1 MKNPL
6 RKRLLRELK
15 NDIGK
20 YLVIFLFMT
29 ATIGFVSGFLVADES
44 MLYAYDESFEKYNVE
59 NGNFTTEQ
67 KLTDNQRTR
76 LEKEKVTIY
85 ENFYK
90 DEDADTDLDSEP
102 ESTIRLFK
110 NRTEVNLVCLMKGE
124 MPQQKDEIAID
135 RMYADNNDLQVG
147 DVISVDKKELTVT
160 GLVALSDYSALFSNS
175 SDMMFDAV
183 KFGVGIM
190 TEEGYDAITDDHIK
204 YCYSWKYDTEPKD
217 ENEEKE
223 WSDDFVEVL
232 AAHSSLTGYL
242 PRYGNQ
248 AIKFTGDDM
257 GGDKAMV
264 EILLYILIAIMAFIF
279 AVTTNNTIVKEASV
293 IGTLRASGYTRR
305 ELLLHYLSLPVLI
318 TILSAVIGNIL
329 GYTVFKDICAGM
341 YYGSYS
347 LPTYVTIW
355 NAEAFWMTTVV
366 PVIIMLTINYDILYY
381 KLRLSPLKFIR
392 RDLSSRKQKRAV
404 YLSTKLG
411 IFRRFRLRVIFQNIS
426 NYIVLFVGI
435 LFANLLLFF
444 GLLLPSV
451 LDHYQEEI
459 QGNMLAKYQYILEVP
474 TEAMSGSKLES
485 LLALMQ
491 YSNGTETENKT
502 AEKFSAY
509 TLNTIPGQAKS
520 EEVMLYGVEPDSRYI
535 KADLGKGVYVS
546 AAYADKYQVEP
557 GDKITLKEKYERKRY
572 TFKVDGIYNYS
583 GAVSVFMSRD
593 KLNRTFDLGNDYYA
607 GYFSNTKIRDIDEKY
622 IGTVIDLE
630 ALTKV
635 SRQLDVSMGNMMG
648 LVNGF
653 AVMIYMIVIYLLS
666 KIIIEKNA
674 QSISMTKI
682 LGYTNGEISRLYIM
696 STMLVVIIELLISL
710 PIEKAVMNVIFRAMM
725 MSSMTGWITL
735 WIDPKIYVEMF
746 LVGFI
751 TYVAVAFLEYR
762 KIRKVPMDEA
772 LKNVE

>member
-1 MKNPL
+1 MKSPL

-15 NDIGK
+15 SEFGK
-20 YLVIFLFMT
+20 YLVVFVMMAI
-29 ATIGFVSGFLVADES
+29 TIAFVSGFLVADGS
-44 MLYAYDESFEKYNVE
+44 MIRAYDDSFQKYNIE
-59 NGNFTTEQ
+59 DGYFRTKK
-67 KLTDNQRTR
+67 KLTTTQKEDI
-76 LEKEKVTIY
+76 EKSDVKIY
-85 ENFYK
+85 ENFYIEQK
-90 DEDADTDLDSEP
+90 LTNG
-102 ESTIRLFK
+102 STVRFFK
-110 NRTEVNLVCLMKGE
+110 NRKDVDKVCLMKGR
-124 MPQQKDEIAID
+124 MPEKSGEIAVD
-135 RMYADNNDLQVG
+135 RMYAENNSLEIG
-147 DVISVDKKELTVT
+147 DWVKSGKKAFRIT
-160 GLVALSDYSALFSNS
+160 GLVALSDYSALFQNNN
-175 SDMMFDAV
+175 DTMFDSV
-183 KFGVGIM
+183 KFGV
-190 TEEGYDAITDDHIK
+190 AIVTD
-204 YCYSWKYDTEPKD
+204 KD
-217 ENEEKE
+217 
-223 WSDDFVEVL
+223 FEVL
-232 AAHSSLTGYL
+232 NQVKLQYNYAWVYDKKPETEKKEKKIAEDLMEDMTGIVTL
-242 PRYGNQ
+242 ESFVPQFQNQ
-248 AIKFTGDDM
+248 SICFTGDDM
-257 GGDKAMV
+257 GSDRAMMV
-264 EILLYILIAIMAFIF
+264 MLLYIVMAILAFVFGI
-279 AVTTNNTIVKEASV
+279 TISNTIRKEAGV
-293 IGTLRASGYTRR
+293 IGTLRASGYTRH
-305 ELLLHYLSLPVLI
+305 ELIIHYMSLPVVITLI
-318 TILSAVIGNIL
+318 GALVGNIL
-329 GYTVFKDICAGM
+329 GYTLLKQVCAGM

-355 NAEAFWMTTVV
+355 NVEAFWMTTVA
-366 PVIIMLTINYDILYY
+366 PVVIMLIINYGILYY

-426 NYIVLFVGI
+426 NYMVLFVGI

-451 LDHYQEEI
+451 LEHYQEEI
-459 QGNMLAKYQYILEVP
+459 QENMLAKYQYILEVP
-474 TEAMSGSKLES
+474 TEAMSGSKLEN

-491 YSNGTETENKT
+491 YSNGTKTENKT

-520 EEVMLYGVEPDSRYI
+520 EEVMLYGVESDSRYI

-572 TFKVDGIYNYS
+572 TFKVAGIYDYS

-593 KLNRTFDLGNDYYA
+593 KLNKTFDLGNDYYA
-607 GYFSNTKIRDIDEKY
+607 GYFANTKIRDIEEKY

-653 AVMIYMIVIYLLS
+653 AIMIYMIVIYLLS

-696 STMLVVIIELLISL
+696 STMVVVIIELLISL
-710 PIEKAVMNVIFRAMM
+710 PIEKAVMNVIFRTMM

-746 LVGFI
+746 LIGFV
-751 TYVAVAFLEYR
+751 TYGVVAFLEYR

>member
-1 MKNPL
+1 MKSPL

-15 NDIGK
+15 SEFGK
-20 YLVIFLFMT
+20 YLVVFIMM
-29 ATIGFVSGFLVADES
+29 AITIAFVSGFLVADGS
-44 MLYAYDESFEKYNVE
+44 MIRAYDDSFQKYNIE
-59 NGNFTTEQ
+59 DGYFRTKK
-67 KLTDNQRTR
+67 KLTTTQKEDI
-76 LEKEKVTIY
+76 EKSDVKIY
-85 ENFYK
+85 ENFYIEQK
-90 DEDADTDLDSEP
+90 LTNG
-102 ESTIRLFK
+102 STVRFFK
-110 NRTEVNLVCLMKGE
+110 NRKDVDKVCLMKGR
-124 MPQQKDEIAID
+124 MPEKSGEIVVD
-135 RMYADNNDLQVG
+135 RMYAENNSLEIG
-147 DVISVDKKELTVT
+147 DWVKSGKKAFQIT
-160 GLVALSDYSALFSNS
+160 GLVALSDYSALFQNNN
-175 SDMMFDAV
+175 DTMFDSV
-183 KFGVGIM
+183 KFGVAIVTDKDFEALNQVKLQYNYAWVYDKKPETEKKEKKMAEDLMEDMTGIV
-190 TEEGYDAITDDHIK
+190 TLE
-204 YCYSWKYDTEPKD
+204 S
-217 ENEEKE
+217 
-223 WSDDFVEVL
+223 FV
-232 AAHSSLTGYL
+232 
-242 PRYGNQ
+242 PQFQNQ
-248 AIKFTGDDM
+248 SICFTGDDM
-257 GGDKAMV
+257 GSDRAMMV
-264 EILLYILIAIMAFIF
+264 MLLYIVMAILAFVFGIMIS
-279 AVTTNNTIVKEASV
+279 NTIRKEAGV
-293 IGTLRASGYTRR
+293 IGTLRASGYTRH
-305 ELLLHYLSLPVLI
+305 ELIIHYMSLPVVITLI
-318 TILSAVIGNIL
+318 GALVGNIL
-329 GYTVFKDICAGM
+329 GYTLLKQVCAGM

-366 PVIIMLTINYDILYY
+366 PVIIMLTINYGILYY

-426 NYIVLFVGI
+426 NYMVLFVGI

-459 QGNMLAKYQYILEVP
+459 QENMLAKYQYILEVP

-491 YSNGTETENKT
+491 YSNGTKTENKT

-520 EEVMLYGVEPDSRYI
+520 EELMLYGVESDSRYI

-572 TFKVDGIYNYS
+572 TFKVAGIYDYS

-593 KLNRTFDLGNDYYA
+593 KLNKTFDLGNDYYA
-607 GYFSNTKIRDIDEKY
+607 GYFANTKIRDIEEKY

-653 AVMIYMIVIYLLS
+653 AIMIYMIVIYLLS

-696 STMLVVIIELLISL
+696 STMVVVIIELLISL
-710 PIEKAVMNVIFRAMM
+710 PIEKAVMNVIFRTMM

-746 LVGFI
+746 LIGFV
-751 TYVAVAFLEYR
+751 TYGVVAFLEYR

>member
-1 MKNPL
+1 MKSPL

-15 NDIGK
+15 SEFGK
-20 YLVIFLFMT
+20 YLVVFVMMAI
-29 ATIGFVSGFLVADES
+29 TIAFVSGFLVADGS
-44 MLYAYDESFEKYNVE
+44 MIRAYNDSFQKYNIE
-59 NGNFTTEQ
+59 DGYFRTKK
-67 KLTDNQRTR
+67 KLTTTQKEDI
-76 LEKEKVTIY
+76 EKSDVKIY
-85 ENFYK
+85 ENFYIEQK
-90 DEDADTDLDSEP
+90 LTNG
-102 ESTIRLFK
+102 STVRFFK
-110 NRTEVNLVCLMKGE
+110 NRKDVDKVCLMKGR
-124 MPQQKDEIAID
+124 MPEKSGEIVVD
-135 RMYADNNDLQVG
+135 RMYAENNSLEIG
-147 DVISVDKKELTVT
+147 DWVKSGKKAFQIT
-160 GLVALSDYSALFSNS
+160 GLVALSDYSALFQNNN
-175 SDMMFDAV
+175 DTMFDSV
-183 KFGVGIM
+183 KFGVAIVTDKDFEALNQVKLQYNYAWVYDKKPETEKKEKKMAEDLMEDM
-190 TEEGYDAITDDHIK
+190 TGVVTLE
-204 YCYSWKYDTEPKD
+204 S
-217 ENEEKE
+217 
-223 WSDDFVEVL
+223 FV
-232 AAHSSLTGYL
+232 
-242 PRYGNQ
+242 PQFQNQ
-248 AIKFTGDDM
+248 SICFTGDDM
-257 GGDKAMV
+257 GSDRAMMV
-264 EILLYILIAIMAFIF
+264 MLLYIVMAIIAFVFGITIS
-279 AVTTNNTIVKEASV
+279 NTIRKEAGV

-305 ELLLHYLSLPVLI
+305 ELIIHYMSLPVVITLI
-318 TILSAVIGNIL
+318 GALVGNIL
-329 GYTVFKDICAGM
+329 GYTLLKQVCAGM

-366 PVIIMLTINYDILYY
+366 PVIIMLTINYGILYY

-404 YLSTKLG
+404 HLSTKLG

-426 NYIVLFVGI
+426 NYMVLFVGI

-520 EEVMLYGVEPDSRYI
+520 EEVMLYGVESDSRYI

-572 TFKVDGIYNYS
+572 TFKVAGIYDYS

-593 KLNRTFDLGNDYYA
+593 KLNKTFDLGNDYYA
-607 GYFSNTKIRDIDEKY
+607 GYFANTKIRDIEEKY

-653 AVMIYMIVIYLLS
+653 AIMIYMIVIYLLS

-696 STMLVVIIELLISL
+696 STMVVVIIELLISL
-710 PIEKAVMNVIFRAMM
+710 PIEKAVMNVIFRTMM

>member
-1 MKNPL
+1 MMA
-6 RKRLLRELK
+6 
-15 NDIGK
+15 I
-20 YLVIFLFMT
+20 
-29 ATIGFVSGFLVADES
+29 TIAFVSGFLVADGS
-44 MLYAYDESFEKYNVE
+44 MIRAYDDSFQKYNIE
-59 NGNFTTEQ
+59 DGYFRTKK
-67 KLTDNQRTR
+67 KLTTTQKEDI
-76 LEKEKVTIY
+76 EKSDVKIY
-85 ENFYK
+85 ENFYIEQK
-90 DEDADTDLDSEP
+90 LTNG
-102 ESTIRLFK
+102 STVRFFK
-110 NRTEVNLVCLMKGE
+110 NRKDVDKVCLMKGR
-124 MPQQKDEIAID
+124 MPERSGEIAVD
-135 RMYADNNDLQVG
+135 RMYAENNSLEIG
-147 DVISVDKKELTVT
+147 DWVKSGKKAFRIT
-160 GLVALSDYSALFSNS
+160 GFVALSDYSALFQNNN
-175 SDMMFDAV
+175 DTMFDSV
-183 KFGVGIM
+183 KFGVAIVTDKDFEALNQVKLQYNYAWVYNKKPETEKKEKKMAEDLMEDM
-190 TEEGYDAITDDHIK
+190 TGVVMLESYV
-204 YCYSWKYDTEPKD
+204 PQ
-217 ENEEKE
+217 
-223 WSDDFVEVL
+223 FQ
-232 AAHSSLTGYL
+232 
-242 PRYGNQ
+242 NQ
-248 AIKFTGDDM
+248 SICFTGDDM
-257 GGDKAMV
+257 GSDRAMMV
-264 EILLYILIAIMAFIF
+264 MLLYIVMAILAFVFGI
-279 AVTTNNTIVKEASV
+279 TISNTIRKEAGV

-305 ELLLHYLSLPVLI
+305 ELIIHYMSLPVVITLI
-318 TILSAVIGNIL
+318 GALVGNIL
-329 GYTVFKDICAGM
+329 GYTLLKQVCAGM

-355 NAEAFWMTTVV
+355 NAEAFWMTTIV
-366 PVIIMLTINYDILYY
+366 PVIIMLTINYGILYY

-426 NYIVLFVGI
+426 NYMVLFVGI

-474 TEAMSGSKLES
+474 TEAMSESKLES

-746 LVGFI
+746 LIGFV
-751 TYVAVAFLEYR
+751 TYGGVALLEYR

>member
-1 MKNPL
+1 MKSPL
-6 RKRLLRELK
+6 RKRLPRELK
-15 NDIGK
+15 SEFGK
-20 YLVIFLFMT
+20 YLVILIMM
-29 ATIGFVSGFLVADES
+29 AITIAFVSGFLVADGS
-44 MLYAYDESFEKYNVE
+44 MIRAYDDSFQKYNIE
-59 NGNFTTEQ
+59 DGYFRTKK
-67 KLTDNQRTR
+67 KLTTTQKEDI
-76 LEKEKVTIY
+76 EKSDVKIY
-85 ENFYK
+85 ENFYIEQK
-90 DEDADTDLDSEP
+90 LTNG
-102 ESTIRLFK
+102 STVRFFK
-110 NRTEVNLVCLMKGE
+110 NRKDVDKVCLMKGR
-124 MPQQKDEIAID
+124 MPEKSGEIAVD
-135 RMYADNNDLQVG
+135 RMYAENNSLEIG
-147 DVISVDKKELTVT
+147 DKIKSGKKTFQIM
-160 GLVALSDYSALFSNS
+160 GLVALSDYSALFQNNN
-175 SDMMFDAV
+175 DTMFDSV
-183 KFGVGIM
+183 RFGVAIVTDKDFEALNQVKLQYNYAWIYDKKPATEKKEKKIAEDLMEDMTGIV
-190 TEEGYDAITDDHIK
+190 TLE
-204 YCYSWKYDTEPKD
+204 S
-217 ENEEKE
+217 
-223 WSDDFVEVL
+223 FV
-232 AAHSSLTGYL
+232 
-242 PRYGNQ
+242 PQFQNQ
-248 AIKFTGDDM
+248 SICFTGDDM
-257 GGDKAMV
+257 GSDRAMMV
-264 EILLYILIAIMAFIF
+264 MLLYIVMAILAFVFGIMIS
-279 AVTTNNTIVKEASV
+279 NTIRKEAGV
-293 IGTLRASGYTRR
+293 IGTLRASGYTRH
-305 ELLLHYLSLPVLI
+305 ELIIHYMSLPVVITLI
-318 TILSAVIGNIL
+318 GALVGNIL
-329 GYTVFKDICAGM
+329 GYTLLKQVCAGM

-355 NAEAFWMTTVV
+355 NAEAFWMTTVA
-366 PVIIMLTINYDILYY
+366 PVVIMLIINYGILYY

-392 RDLSSRKQKRAV
+392 RDLSSRKQKRAI

-426 NYIVLFVGI
+426 NYMVLFVGI

-451 LDHYQEEI
+451 LEHYQEEI
-459 QGNMLAKYQYILEVP
+459 QENMLAKYQYILEVP

-491 YSNGTETENKT
+491 YSNGTKTENKT

-520 EEVMLYGVEPDSRYI
+520 EEVMLYGVESDSRYI

-572 TFKVDGIYNYS
+572 TFKVAGIYDYS

-593 KLNRTFDLGNDYYA
+593 KLNKTFDLGNDYYA
-607 GYFSNTKIRDIDEKY
+607 GYFANTKIRDIEEKY

-653 AVMIYMIVIYLLS
+653 AIMIYMIVIYLLS

-696 STMLVVIIELLISL
+696 STMVVVIIELLISL
-710 PIEKAVMNVIFRAMM
+710 PIEKAVMNVIFRTMM

-746 LVGFI
+746 LIGFV
-751 TYVAVAFLEYR
+751 TYGVVAFLEYR

>member
-135 RMYADNNDLQVG
+135 RMYANNNDLQVV

-257 GGDKAMV
+257 GGDGGGTAVHPDCHHGVYFCSYDKQYDCKRSVGDRNAAR
-264 EILLYILIAIMAFIF
+264 IRLYETGTSAAL
-279 AVTTNNTIVKEASV
+279 SV
-293 IGTLRASGYTRR
+293 PAGT
-305 ELLLHYLSLPVLI
+305 
-318 TILSAVIGNIL
+318 
-329 GYTVFKDICAGM
+329 D
-341 YYGSYS
+341 
-347 LPTYVTIW
+347 
-355 NAEAFWMTTVV
+355 
-366 PVIIMLTINYDILYY
+366 YD
-381 KLRLSPLKFIR
+381 
-392 RDLSSRKQKRAV
+392 
-404 YLSTKLG
+404 
-411 IFRRFRLRVIFQNIS
+411 
-426 NYIVLFVGI
+426 FVG
-435 LFANLLLFF
+435 
-444 GLLLPSV
+444 
-451 LDHYQEEI
+451 
-459 QGNMLAKYQYILEVP
+459 
-474 TEAMSGSKLES
+474 
-485 LLALMQ
+485 
-491 YSNGTETENKT
+491 
-502 AEKFSAY
+502 
-509 TLNTIPGQAKS
+509 
-520 EEVMLYGVEPDSRYI
+520 
-535 KADLGKGVYVS
+535 
-546 AAYADKYQVEP
+546 
-557 GDKITLKEKYERKRY
+557 GDWK
-572 TFKVDGIYNYS
+572 YS
-583 GAVSVFMSRD
+583 GIHRV
-593 KLNRTFDLGNDYYA
+593 
-607 GYFSNTKIRDIDEKY
+607 
-622 IGTVIDLE
+622 
-630 ALTKV
+630 
-635 SRQLDVSMGNMMG
+635 
-648 LVNGF
+648 
-653 AVMIYMIVIYLLS
+653 
-666 KIIIEKNA
+666 
-674 QSISMTKI
+674 
-682 LGYTNGEISRLYIM
+682 
-696 STMLVVIIELLISL
+696 
-710 PIEKAVMNVIFRAMM
+710 
-725 MSSMTGWITL
+725 
-735 WIDPKIYVEMF
+735 
-746 LVGFI
+746 
-751 TYVAVAFLEYR
+751 
-762 KIRKVPMDEA
+762 
-772 LKNVE
+772 

>member
-1 MKNPL
+1 MKSPL

-15 NDIGK
+15 SEFGK
-20 YLVIFLFMT
+20 YLVVFIVMT
-29 ATIGFVSGFLVADES
+29 ITIAFISGFLVADGS
-44 MLYAYDESFEKYNVE
+44 MIRAYDDSFQKYNIE
-59 NGNFTTEQ
+59 DGYFRTKK
-67 KLTDNQRTR
+67 KLTTTQKEDI
-76 LEKEKVTIY
+76 EKSDVKIY
-85 ENFYK
+85 ENFYIEQK
-90 DEDADTDLDSEP
+90 LTNK
-102 ESTIRLFK
+102 STVRFFK
-110 NRTEVNLVCLMKGE
+110 NRKDVDKVCLMKGR
-124 MPQQKDEIAID
+124 MPEKSGEIAVD
-135 RMYADNNDLQVG
+135 RMYAENNSLEIG
-147 DVISVDKKELTVT
+147 DRVKSGKKAFRIT
-160 GLVALSDYSALFSNS
+160 GLVALSDYSALFQNNN
-175 SDMMFDAV
+175 DTMFDSV
-183 KFGVGIM
+183 KFGVAIVTDKEFEALNQVKLQYNYAWVYDKKPETKKKEKKMAEDLMEDM
-190 TEEGYDAITDDHIK
+190 TGVVTLE
-204 YCYSWKYDTEPKD
+204 S
-217 ENEEKE
+217 
-223 WSDDFVEVL
+223 FV
-232 AAHSSLTGYL
+232 
-242 PRYGNQ
+242 PQFQNQ
-248 AIKFTGDDM
+248 SICFTGDDM
-257 GGDKAMV
+257 GSDRAMMV
-264 EILLYILIAIMAFIF
+264 MLLYIVMAILAFVFGI
-279 AVTTNNTIVKEASV
+279 TISNTIRKEAGV

-305 ELLLHYLSLPVLI
+305 ELIIHYMSLPVVITLI
-318 TILSAVIGNIL
+318 GALVGNIF
-329 GYTVFKDICAGM
+329 GYTLLKQVCAGM
-341 YYGSYS
+341 YYGIYS

-366 PVIIMLTINYDILYY
+366 PVIIMLTINYGILYY

-411 IFRRFRLRVIFQNIS
+411 IFLRFRLRVIFQNIS
-426 NYIVLFVGI
+426 NYMVLFVGI

-485 LLALMQ
+485 LLTLMQ

-696 STMLVVIIELLISL
+696 STMLVVIIELFISL

-746 LVGFI
+746 LIGFV
-751 TYVAVAFLEYR
+751 TYGGVALLEYR

>member
-257 GGDKAMV
+257 GGDKVMV
-264 EILLYILIAIMAFIF
+264 EVLLYILIAIMAFIF

-347 LPTYVTIW
+347 LPTYQTRW
-355 NAEAFWMTTVV
+355 NANAFLLNSDVCDQRGADFRPSASVTAAFSAPRFCKERKKPCGASSEL
-366 PVIIMLTINYDILYY
+366 PV
-381 KLRLSPLKFIR
+381 
-392 RDLSSRKQKRAV
+392 
-404 YLSTKLG
+404 
-411 IFRRFRLRVIFQNIS
+411 
-426 NYIVLFVGI
+426 
-435 LFANLLLFF
+435 
-444 GLLLPSV
+444 
-451 LDHYQEEI
+451 
-459 QGNMLAKYQYILEVP
+459 
-474 TEAMSGSKLES
+474 
-485 LLALMQ
+485 LLAV
-491 YSNGTETENKT
+491 SSADPA
-502 AEKFSAY
+502 AE
-509 TLNTIPGQAKS
+509 Q
-520 EEVMLYGVEPDSRYI
+520 
-535 KADLGKGVYVS
+535 
-546 AAYADKYQVEP
+546 
-557 GDKITLKEKYERKRY
+557 
-572 TFKVDGIYNYS
+572 
-583 GAVSVFMSRD
+583 
-593 KLNRTFDLGNDYYA
+593 
-607 GYFSNTKIRDIDEKY
+607 
-622 IGTVIDLE
+622 
-630 ALTKV
+630 
-635 SRQLDVSMGNMMG
+635 
-648 LVNGF
+648 
-653 AVMIYMIVIYLLS
+653 
-666 KIIIEKNA
+666 
-674 QSISMTKI
+674 
-682 LGYTNGEISRLYIM
+682 
-696 STMLVVIIELLISL
+696 IELLYPVSRYRICQYS
-710 PIEKAVMNVIFRAMM
+710 
-725 MSSMTGWITL
+725 
-735 WIDPKIYVEMF
+735 
-746 LVGFI
+746 
-751 TYVAVAFLEYR
+751 VAVRYD
-762 KIRKVPMDEA
+762 DETA
-772 LKNVE
+772 AVTLPDGGGGKYAGRLPVYFKCPGSDR

>member
-15 NDIGK
+15 NDTGK

-110 NRTEVNLVCLMKGE
+110 TRTEVNLVCLMKGE

-264 EILLYILIAIMAFIF
+264 EVLLYILIAIMAFIF

-347 LPTYVTIW
+347 LPTYQTRW
-355 NAEAFWMTTVV
+355 NANAFLLTTVI
-366 PVIIMLTINYDILYY
+366 PAILMFVINAVLISGR
-381 KLRLSPLKFIR
+381 LRLSPLRFLRHDFAKKGKSHAVRLPNFRLMGIVQK
-392 RDLSSRKQKRAV
+392 LLTPSRK
-404 YLSTKLG
+404 T
-411 IFRRFRLRVIFQNIS
+411 N
-426 NYIVLFVGI
+426 
-435 LFANLLLFF
+435 
-444 GLLLPSV
+444 
-451 LDHYQEEI
+451 
-459 QGNMLAKYQYILEVP
+459 
-474 TEAMSGSKLES
+474 TE
-485 LLALMQ
+485 
-491 YSNGTETENKT
+491 
-502 AEKFSAY
+502 
-509 TLNTIPGQAKS
+509 
-520 EEVMLYGVEPDSRYI
+520 GVETFALTSLKNIPKNREGESISVYGIQKDS
-535 KADLGKGVYVS
+535 KYVS
-546 AAYADKYQVEP
+546 AELFEDGVTISDGYAEKYGMKV
-557 GDKITLKEKYERKRY
+557 GDTLELKEPYEDKTY
-572 TFKVDGIYNYS
+572 SFEVKSIYAYP
-583 GAVSVFMSRD
+583 GALAVFLPMD
-593 KLNRTFDLGNDYYA
+593 VFCEEFDHPEDYFN
-607 GYFSNTKIRDIDEKY
+607 GYFSNEPITDLEESYIATKITEDDM
-622 IGTVIDLE
+622 
-630 ALTKV
+630 TKI
-635 SRQLDVSMGNMMG
+635 SRQLNVSMGEMFQLIN
-648 LVNGF
+648 VF
-653 AVMIYMIVIYLLS
+653 SIVLFMLLIYLLT
-666 KIIIEKNA
+666 KLIIEKNTT
-674 QSISMTKI
+674 SISMVKI
-682 LGYTNGEISRLYIM
+682 LGYENREIWSLYL
-696 STMLVVIIELLISL
+696 TATTWVVIVSIGVSLIIASAL
-710 PIEKAVMNVIFRAMM
+710 IRLIYVIML
-725 MSSMTGWITL
+725 SEYSGWLTYY
-735 WIDPKIYVEMF
+735 IDPAIYGKMYLMGLAAYAVIAVLQFRHIQKI
-746 LVGFI
+746 
-751 TYVAVAFLEYR
+751 
-762 KIRKVPMDEA
+762 PMDEA
-772 LKNVE
+772 LKNAE

>member
-1 MKNPL
+1 MMA
-6 RKRLLRELK
+6 
-15 NDIGK
+15 I
-20 YLVIFLFMT
+20 
-29 ATIGFVSGFLVADES
+29 TIAFVSGFLVADGS
-44 MLYAYDESFEKYNVE
+44 MIRAYDDSFQKYNIE
-59 NGNFTTEQ
+59 DGYFRTKK
-67 KLTDNQRTR
+67 KLTTTQKEDI
-76 LEKEKVTIY
+76 EKSDVKIY
-85 ENFYK
+85 ENFYIEQK
-90 DEDADTDLDSEP
+90 LTNG
-102 ESTIRLFK
+102 STVRFFK
-110 NRTEVNLVCLMKGE
+110 NRKDVDKVCLMKGR
-124 MPQQKDEIAID
+124 MPEKSGEIAVD
-135 RMYADNNDLQVG
+135 RMYAENNSLKIG
-147 DVISVDKKELTVT
+147 ARIKSGKKTFQIT
-160 GLVALSDYSALFSNS
+160 GFVALSDYSALFQNNN
-175 SDMMFDAV
+175 DTMFDSV
-183 KFGVGIM
+183 KFGVAIVTDKDFEALNQVKLQYNYAWIYDKKPATEKKEKKMAEDLMEDM
-190 TEEGYDAITDDHIK
+190 TGVVTLESYV
-204 YCYSWKYDTEPKD
+204 PQ
-217 ENEEKE
+217 
-223 WSDDFVEVL
+223 FQ
-232 AAHSSLTGYL
+232 
-242 PRYGNQ
+242 NQ
-248 AIKFTGDDM
+248 SICFTGDDM
-257 GGDKAMV
+257 GSDRAMMV
-264 EILLYILIAIMAFIF
+264 MLLYIVMAILAFVFGI
-279 AVTTNNTIVKEASV
+279 TISNTIRKEAGV

-305 ELLLHYLSLPVLI
+305 ELIIHYMSLPVVITLI
-318 TILSAVIGNIL
+318 GALVGNIL
-329 GYTVFKDICAGM
+329 GYTLLKQVCAGM

-366 PVIIMLTINYDILYY
+366 PVIIMLTINYGILYY

-411 IFRRFRLRVIFQNIS
+411 IFRRFRLRVIFQNVS
-426 NYIVLFVGI
+426 NYMVLFVGI

-593 KLNRTFDLGNDYYA
+593 KLNRTFDLENDYYA

-746 LVGFI
+746 LIGFV
-751 TYVAVAFLEYR
+751 TYGGVALLEYR
-762 KIRKVPMDEA
+762 KIRKVSMDEA

>member
-1 MKNPL
+1 MMA
-6 RKRLLRELK
+6 
-15 NDIGK
+15 I
-20 YLVIFLFMT
+20 
-29 ATIGFVSGFLVADES
+29 TIAFVSGFLVADGS
-44 MLYAYDESFEKYNVE
+44 MIRAYDDSFQKYNIE
-59 NGNFTTEQ
+59 NGYFRTKK
-67 KLTDNQRTR
+67 KLTTTQKEDI
-76 LEKEKVTIY
+76 EKSDVKIY
-85 ENFYK
+85 ENFYIEQK
-90 DEDADTDLDSEP
+90 LTNG
-102 ESTIRLFK
+102 STVRFFK
-110 NRTEVNLVCLMKGE
+110 NRKDVDKVCLMKGR
-124 MPQQKDEIAID
+124 MPEKSGEIAVD
-135 RMYADNNDLQVG
+135 RMYAENNSLEIG
-147 DVISVDKKELTVT
+147 DRVKSGKKAFRIT
-160 GLVALSDYSALFSNS
+160 GLVAFSDYSALFQNNN
-175 SDMMFDAV
+175 DTMFDSV
-183 KFGVGIM
+183 KFGVAI
-190 TEEGYDAITDDHIK
+190 ITDK
-204 YCYSWKYDTEPKD
+204 EFEALNQVKLQYNYAWVYDKKPETEKK
-217 ENEEKE
+217 EKKMAE
-223 WSDDFVEVL
+223 DLMEDMTGVVTLESFV
-232 AAHSSLTGYL
+232 
-242 PRYGNQ
+242 PQFQNQ
-248 AIKFTGDDM
+248 SICFTGDDM
-257 GGDKAMV
+257 GSDRAMMV
-264 EILLYILIAIMAFIF
+264 MLLYIVMAILAFVFGI
-279 AVTTNNTIVKEASV
+279 TISNTIRKEAGV

-305 ELLLHYLSLPVLI
+305 ELIIHYMSLPVVITLI
-318 TILSAVIGNIL
+318 GALVGNIL
-329 GYTVFKDICAGM
+329 GYTLLKQVCAGM

-366 PVIIMLTINYDILYY
+366 PVIIMLTINYGILYY

-404 YLSTKLG
+404 HLSTKLG

-426 NYIVLFVGI
+426 NYMVLFVGI

-459 QGNMLAKYQYILEVP
+459 QENMLAKYQYILEVP

-751 TYVAVAFLEYR
+751 TYVAVALLEYQ
-762 KIRKVPMDEA
+762 KIKKVPMDEA

>member
-44 MLYAYDESFEKYNVE
+44 MLYAYDESFEKYNIE

-67 KLTDNQRTR
+67 KLTDNQKTR
-76 LEKEKVTIY
+76 LEKEKVTIF

-90 DEDADTDLDSEP
+90 DEEADTDLDSEP

-135 RMYADNNDLQVG
+135 RMYADNNELQIG
-147 DVISVDKKELTVT
+147 DVISVDKKELTIT

-264 EILLYILIAIMAFIF
+264 EVLLYILIAIMAFIF

-318 TILSAVIGNIL
+318 SGR
-329 GYTVFKDICAGM
+329 
-341 YYGSYS
+341 
-347 LPTYVTIW
+347 
-355 NAEAFWMTTVV
+355 
-366 PVIIMLTINYDILYY
+366 
-381 KLRLSPLKFIR
+381 LRLSPLRFLRHDFSKKGKSHVVR
-392 RDLSSRKQKRAV
+392 LPN
-404 YLSTKLG
+404 
-411 IFRRFRLRVIFQNIS
+411 FRFFSRFRLRILLQNKS
-426 NYIVLFVGI
+426 SYFTLFLGIV
-435 LFANLLLFF
+435 FANILLLF
-444 GLLLPSV
+444 GMMMKPLLS
-451 LDHYQEEI
+451 HYQTEAVE
-459 QGNMLAKYQYILEVP
+459 NMLADYQYILNVP
-474 TEAMSGSKLES
+474 DPIDEDDE
-485 LLALMQ
+485 
-491 YSNGTETENKT
+491 
-502 AEKFSAY
+502 Y
-509 TLNTIPGQAKS
+509 TLMGIVQKLLTPSLKTNT
-520 EEVMLYGVEPDSRYI
+520 EGVETFAVTSLKNIPKNREGESISVYGIQKDS
-535 KADLGKGVYVS
+535 KYVS
-546 AAYADKYQVEP
+546 AELFENGVTISDGYAEKYGMKV
-557 GDKITLKEKYERKRY
+557 GDTLELKEPYEDKTY
-572 TFKVDGIYNYS
+572 SFEVKSIYAYP
-583 GAVSVFMSRD
+583 GALAVFLPMD
-593 KLNRTFDLGNDYYA
+593 VFCEEFDHPEDYFN
-607 GYFSNTKIRDIDEKY
+607 GYFSNEPITDLEESYIATKITEDDM
-622 IGTVIDLE
+622 
-630 ALTKV
+630 TKI
-635 SRQLDVSMGNMMG
+635 SRQLNVSMGEMFQLIN
-648 LVNGF
+648 VF
-653 AVMIYMIVIYLLS
+653 SIVLFMLLIYLLT
-666 KIIIEKNA
+666 KLIIEKNTT
-674 QSISMTKI
+674 SISMVKI
-682 LGYTNGEISRLYIM
+682 LGYENREILSLYL
-696 STMLVVIIELLISL
+696 TATTWVVIVSIGVSLIIASAL
-710 PIEKAVMNVIFRAMM
+710 IHQIYVIML
-725 MSSMTGWITL
+725 SEYSGWLTYY
-735 WIDPKIYVEMF
+735 IDPAIYGKMYLMGLAAYAV
-746 LVGFI
+746 
-751 TYVAVAFLEYR
+751 VAVLQFR
-762 KIRKVPMDEA
+762 HIKKIPMDEA

>member
-110 NRTEVNLVCLMKGE
+110 TRTEFNLVCLMKGE

-264 EILLYILIAIMAFIF
+264 EVLLYILIAIMAFIF

-347 LPTYVTIW
+347 LPTYQTRW
-355 NAEAFWMTTVV
+355 NANAFLLTTVI
-366 PVIIMLTINYDILYY
+366 PAILMFVINAVLISGR
-381 KLRLSPLKFIR
+381 LRLSPLRFLRHDFAKKGK
-392 RDLSSRKQKRAV
+392 SHAV
-404 YLSTKLG
+404 RLPN
-411 IFRRFRLRVIFQNIS
+411 FRFFSRFRLRILLQNKS
-426 NYIVLFVGI
+426 SYFTLFLGIV
-435 LFANLLLFF
+435 FANILLLF
-444 GLLLPSV
+444 GMMMKPLLS
-451 LDHYQEEI
+451 HYQTEAVE
-459 QGNMLAKYQYILEVP
+459 NMLADYQYILNVP
-474 TEAMSGSKLES
+474 DPIDEDDE
-485 LLALMQ
+485 
-491 YSNGTETENKT
+491 
-502 AEKFSAY
+502 Y
-509 TLNTIPGQAKS
+509 TLMGIVQKLLTPSLKTNT
-520 EEVMLYGVEPDSRYI
+520 EGVETFALTSLKNIPKNREGESISVYGIQKDS
-535 KADLGKGVYVS
+535 KYVS
-546 AAYADKYQVEP
+546 AELFEDGVTISDGYA
-557 GDKITLKEKYERKRY
+557 EKYGMKVGDTLERSKICSFCKRIPERAIEKIEYHKY
-572 TFKVDGIYNYS
+572 TAVPVLNKKGCYVGTLTEGDLLRIIKERYLLNYHEAEDIPLWQVPKRWNYESVNINSNIEDLIEMSMRQNFVPVVDDEGIFI
-583 GAVSVFMSRD
+583 GIIR
-593 KLNRTFDLGNDYYA
+593 R
-607 GYFSNTKIRDIDEKY
+607 RDIIQYCYQKSGIKEEE
-622 IGTVIDLE
+622 E
-630 ALTKV
+630 ARRSARK
-635 SRQLDVSMGNMMG
+635 QN
-648 LVNGF
+648 
-653 AVMIYMIVIYLLS
+653 AEQMIL
-666 KIIIEKNA
+666 
-674 QSISMTKI
+674 Q
-682 LGYTNGEISRLYIM
+682 
-696 STMLVVIIELLISL
+696 
-710 PIEKAVMNVIFRAMM
+710 
-725 MSSMTGWITL
+725 
-735 WIDPKIYVEMF
+735 
-746 LVGFI
+746 
-751 TYVAVAFLEYR
+751 
-762 KIRKVPMDEA
+762 
-772 LKNVE
+772 

>member
-1 MKNPL
+1 MKSPL

-15 NDIGK
+15 SEFGK
-20 YLVIFLFMT
+20 YLVVFIMM
-29 ATIGFVSGFLVADES
+29 AITIAFVSGFLVADGS
-44 MLYAYDESFEKYNVE
+44 MIRAYDDSFRKYNIE
-59 NGNFTTEQ
+59 DGYFRTKK
-67 KLTDNQRTR
+67 KLTTTQKEDI
-76 LEKEKVTIY
+76 EKSDVKIY
-85 ENFYK
+85 ENFYIEQK
-90 DEDADTDLDSEP
+90 LTNG
-102 ESTIRLFK
+102 STVRFFK
-110 NRTEVNLVCLMKGE
+110 NRKDVDKVCLMKGR
-124 MPQQKDEIAID
+124 MPEKSGEIAVD
-135 RMYADNNDLQVG
+135 RMYAENNSLEIG
-147 DVISVDKKELTVT
+147 DRGKSGKKAFRIT
-160 GLVALSDYSALFSNS
+160 GLVALSDYSALFQNNN
-175 SDMMFDAV
+175 DTMFDSV
-183 KFGVGIM
+183 KFGVAIVTDKDFEALNQVKLQYNYAWVYDKKPETEKKEKKMAEDLMEDM
-190 TEEGYDAITDDHIK
+190 TGVVTLE
-204 YCYSWKYDTEPKD
+204 S
-217 ENEEKE
+217 
-223 WSDDFVEVL
+223 FV
-232 AAHSSLTGYL
+232 
-242 PRYGNQ
+242 PQFQNQ
-248 AIKFTGDDM
+248 SICFTGDDM
-257 GGDKAMV
+257 GSDRAMMV
-264 EILLYILIAIMAFIF
+264 MLLYIVMAILAFVFGI
-279 AVTTNNTIVKEASV
+279 TISNTIRKEAGV
-293 IGTLRASGYTRR
+293 IGTLRASVYIRR
-305 ELLLHYLSLPVLI
+305 ELIIHYMSLPVVITLI
-318 TILSAVIGNIL
+318 GALVGNIL
-329 GYTVFKDICAGM
+329 GYTLLKQVCAGM

-366 PVIIMLTINYDILYY
+366 PVIIMLTINYGILYY

-404 YLSTKLG
+404 HLSTKLG

-426 NYIVLFVGI
+426 NYMVLFVGI

-746 LVGFI
+746 LIGFV
-751 TYVAVAFLEYR
+751 TYGGVALLEYR

>member
-1 MKNPL
+1 MKSPL

-15 NDIGK
+15 SEFGK
-20 YLVIFLFMT
+20 YLVVFIMM
-29 ATIGFVSGFLVADES
+29 AITIAFVSGFLVADGS
-44 MLYAYDESFEKYNVE
+44 MIRAYDDSFQKYNIE
-59 NGNFTTEQ
+59 DGYFRTKK
-67 KLTDNQRTR
+67 KLTTTQKEDI
-76 LEKEKVTIY
+76 EKSDVKIY
-85 ENFYK
+85 ENFYIEQK
-90 DEDADTDLDSEP
+90 LTNG
-102 ESTIRLFK
+102 STVRFFK
-110 NRTEVNLVCLMKGE
+110 NRKDVDKVCLMKGR
-124 MPQQKDEIAID
+124 MPERSGEIAVD
-135 RMYADNNDLQVG
+135 RMYAENNSLEIG
-147 DVISVDKKELTVT
+147 DWVKSGKKAFRIT
-160 GLVALSDYSALFSNS
+160 GFVALSDYSALFQNNN
-175 SDMMFDAV
+175 DTMFDSV
-183 KFGVGIM
+183 KFGVAIVTDKDFEALNQVKLQYNYAWVYNKKPETEKKEKKMAEDLMEDM
-190 TEEGYDAITDDHIK
+190 TGVVMLESYV
-204 YCYSWKYDTEPKD
+204 PQ
-217 ENEEKE
+217 
-223 WSDDFVEVL
+223 FQ
-232 AAHSSLTGYL
+232 
-242 PRYGNQ
+242 NQ
-248 AIKFTGDDM
+248 SICFTGDDM
-257 GGDKAMV
+257 GSDRAMMV
-264 EILLYILIAIMAFIF
+264 MLLYIVMAILAFVFGI
-279 AVTTNNTIVKEASV
+279 TISNTIRKEAGV

-305 ELLLHYLSLPVLI
+305 ELIIHYMSLPVVITLI
-318 TILSAVIGNIL
+318 GALVGNIL
-329 GYTVFKDICAGM
+329 GYTLLKQVCAGM

-355 NAEAFWMTTVV
+355 NVEAFWMTTVV
-366 PVIIMLTINYDILYY
+366 PVIIMLTINYGILYY

-426 NYIVLFVGI
+426 NYMVLFVGI

-474 TEAMSGSKLES
+474 TEAMSESKLES

-746 LVGFI
+746 LIGFV
-751 TYVAVAFLEYR
+751 TYGGLALLEYR

>member
-1 MKNPL
+1 MKSPL

-15 NDIGK
+15 SEFGK
-20 YLVIFLFMT
+20 YLVVFIMM
-29 ATIGFVSGFLVADES
+29 AITIAFVSGFLVADGS
-44 MLYAYDESFEKYNVE
+44 MIRAYDDSFQKYNIE
-59 NGNFTTEQ
+59 DGYFRTKK
-67 KLTDNQRTR
+67 KLTTTQKEDI
-76 LEKEKVTIY
+76 EKSDVKIY
-85 ENFYK
+85 ENFYIEQK
-90 DEDADTDLDSEP
+90 LTNG
-102 ESTIRLFK
+102 STVRFFK
-110 NRTEVNLVCLMKGE
+110 NRKDVDKVCLMKGR
-124 MPQQKDEIAID
+124 MPEKSGEIAVD
-135 RMYADNNDLQVG
+135 RMYAENNSLKIG
-147 DVISVDKKELTVT
+147 ARIKSGKKTFQIT
-160 GLVALSDYSALFSNS
+160 GFVALSDYSALFQNNN
-175 SDMMFDAV
+175 DTMFDSV
-183 KFGVGIM
+183 KFGVAIVTDKDFEALNQVKLQYNYAWIYDKKPATEKKEKKMAEDLMEDM
-190 TEEGYDAITDDHIK
+190 TGVVTLESYV
-204 YCYSWKYDTEPKD
+204 PQ
-217 ENEEKE
+217 
-223 WSDDFVEVL
+223 FQ
-232 AAHSSLTGYL
+232 
-242 PRYGNQ
+242 NQ
-248 AIKFTGDDM
+248 SICFTGDDM
-257 GGDKAMV
+257 GSDRAMMV
-264 EILLYILIAIMAFIF
+264 MLLYIVMAILAFVFGI
-279 AVTTNNTIVKEASV
+279 TISNTIRKEAGV

-305 ELLLHYLSLPVLI
+305 ELIIHYMSLPVVITLI
-318 TILSAVIGNIL
+318 GALVGNIL
-329 GYTVFKDICAGM
+329 GYTLLKQVCAGM

-366 PVIIMLTINYDILYY
+366 PVIIMLTINYGILYY

-411 IFRRFRLRVIFQNIS
+411 IFRRFRLRVIFQNVS
-426 NYIVLFVGI
+426 NYMVLFVGI

-593 KLNRTFDLGNDYYA
+593 KLNRTFDLENDYYA

-746 LVGFI
+746 LIGFV
-751 TYVAVAFLEYR
+751 TYGGVALLEYR

>member
-67 KLTDNQRTR
+67 KLTDDQRTR

-90 DEDADTDLDSEP
+90 DEDVDTDLDSEP

-223 WSDDFVEVL
+223 WSDNFVEVL

-264 EILLYILIAIMAFIF
+264 EVLLYILIAIMAFIF

-347 LPTYVTIW
+347 LPTYQTRW
-355 NAEAFWMTTVV
+355 NANAFLLTTVI
-366 PVIIMLTINYDILYY
+366 PAILMFVINAVLISGR
-381 KLRLSPLKFIR
+381 LRLSPLRFLRHDFAKKGK
-392 RDLSSRKQKRAV
+392 SHAV
-404 YLSTKLG
+404 RLPN
-411 IFRRFRLRVIFQNIS
+411 FRFFSRFRLRILLQNKS
-426 NYIVLFVGI
+426 SYFTLFLGIV
-435 LFANLLLFF
+435 FANILLLF
-444 GLLLPSV
+444 GMMMKPLLS
-451 LDHYQEEI
+451 HYQTEAVE
-459 QGNMLAKYQYILEVP
+459 NMLADYQYILNVP
-474 TEAMSGSKLES
+474 DPIDEDDE
-485 LLALMQ
+485 
-491 YSNGTETENKT
+491 
-502 AEKFSAY
+502 Y
-509 TLNTIPGQAKS
+509 TLMGIVQKLLTPK
-520 EEVMLYGVEPDSRYI
+520 YGMKV
-535 KADLGKGVYVS
+535 
-546 AAYADKYQVEP
+546 
-557 GDKITLKEKYERKRY
+557 GDTLELKEPYEDKTY
-572 TFKVDGIYNYS
+572 SFEVKSIYAYP
-583 GAVSVFMSRD
+583 GALAVFLPMD
-593 KLNRTFDLGNDYYA
+593 VFCEEFDHPEDYFN
-607 GYFSNTKIRDIDEKY
+607 GYFSNEPITDLEESYIATKITEDDM
-622 IGTVIDLE
+622 
-630 ALTKV
+630 TKI
-635 SRQLDVSMGNMMG
+635 SRQLNVSMGEMFQLIN
-648 LVNGF
+648 VF
-653 AVMIYMIVIYLLS
+653 SIVLFMLLIYLLT
-666 KIIIEKNA
+666 KLIIEKNTT
-674 QSISMTKI
+674 SISMVKI
-682 LGYTNGEISRLYIM
+682 LGYENREILSLYL
-696 STMLVVIIELLISL
+696 TATTWVVIVSIGASLIIASAL
-710 PIEKAVMNVIFRAMM
+710 IRQIYVIML
-725 MSSMTGWITL
+725 SEYSGWLTYY
-735 WIDPKIYVEMF
+735 IDPAIYGKMYLMGLAAYAVIAVLQFRHIQKI
-746 LVGFI
+746 
-751 TYVAVAFLEYR
+751 
-762 KIRKVPMDEA
+762 PMDEA

>member
-1 MKNPL
+1 MKSPL
-6 RKRLLRELK
+6 RKRLPRELK
-15 NDIGK
+15 SEFGK
-20 YLVIFLFMT
+20 YLVILIMM
-29 ATIGFVSGFLVADES
+29 AITIAFVSGFLVADGS
-44 MLYAYDESFEKYNVE
+44 MIRAYDDSFQKYNIE
-59 NGNFTTEQ
+59 DGYFRTKK
-67 KLTDNQRTR
+67 KLTTTQKEDI
-76 LEKEKVTIY
+76 EKSDVKIY
-85 ENFYK
+85 ENFYIEQK
-90 DEDADTDLDSEP
+90 LTNG
-102 ESTIRLFK
+102 STVRFFK
-110 NRTEVNLVCLMKGE
+110 NRKDVDKVCLMKGR
-124 MPQQKDEIAID
+124 MPEKSGEIAVD
-135 RMYADNNDLQVG
+135 RMYAENNSLEIG
-147 DVISVDKKELTVT
+147 DWVKSGKKAFRIT
-160 GLVALSDYSALFSNS
+160 GLVALSDYSALFQNNN
-175 SDMMFDAV
+175 DTMFDSV
-183 KFGVGIM
+183 RFGVAIVTDKEFEALNQVKLQYNYAWIYDKKPATEKKEKKIAEDLMEDMTGIV
-190 TEEGYDAITDDHIK
+190 TLE
-204 YCYSWKYDTEPKD
+204 S
-217 ENEEKE
+217 
-223 WSDDFVEVL
+223 FV
-232 AAHSSLTGYL
+232 
-242 PRYGNQ
+242 PQFQNQ
-248 AIKFTGDDM
+248 SICFTGDDM
-257 GGDKAMV
+257 GSDRAMMV
-264 EILLYILIAIMAFIF
+264 MLLYIVMAILAFVFGIMIS
-279 AVTTNNTIVKEASV
+279 NTIRKEAGV
-293 IGTLRASGYTRR
+293 IGTLRASGYTRH
-305 ELLLHYLSLPVLI
+305 ELIIHYMSLPVVITLI
-318 TILSAVIGNIL
+318 GALVGNIL
-329 GYTVFKDICAGM
+329 GYTLLKQVCAGM

-355 NAEAFWMTTVV
+355 NAEAFWMTTVA
-366 PVIIMLTINYDILYY
+366 PVVIMLIINYGILYY

-426 NYIVLFVGI
+426 NYMVLFVGI

-451 LDHYQEEI
+451 LEHYQEEI
-459 QGNMLAKYQYILEVP
+459 QENMLAKYQYILEVP

-491 YSNGTETENKT
+491 YSNGTKTENKT

-520 EEVMLYGVEPDSRYI
+520 EEVMLYGIESDSRYI

-607 GYFSNTKIRDIDEKY
+607 GYFANTKIRDIEEKY

-635 SRQLDVSMGNMMG
+635 SRQLDVSMGNMMR

-653 AVMIYMIVIYLLS
+653 AIMIYMIVIYLLS

-696 STMLVVIIELLISL
+696 STMVVVIIELLISL
-710 PIEKAVMNVIFRAMM
+710 PIEKAVMNVIFRTMM

-746 LVGFI
+746 LIGFV
-751 TYVAVAFLEYR
+751 TYGVVAFLEYR

>member
-1 MKNPL
+1 MMA
-6 RKRLLRELK
+6 
-15 NDIGK
+15 I
-20 YLVIFLFMT
+20 
-29 ATIGFVSGFLVADES
+29 TIAFVSGFLVADGS
-44 MLYAYDESFEKYNVE
+44 MIRAYDDSFQKYNIE
-59 NGNFTTEQ
+59 DGDFRTKK
-67 KLTDNQRTR
+67 KLTTTQKEDI
-76 LEKEKVTIY
+76 EKSDVKIY
-85 ENFYK
+85 ENFYIEQK
-90 DEDADTDLDSEP
+90 LTNG
-102 ESTIRLFK
+102 STVRFFK
-110 NRTEVNLVCLMKGE
+110 NRKDVDKVCLMKGR
-124 MPQQKDEIAID
+124 MPEKSGEIAVD
-135 RMYADNNDLQVG
+135 RMYAENNSLKIG
-147 DVISVDKKELTVT
+147 ARIKSGKKTFQIT
-160 GLVALSDYSALFSNS
+160 GFVALSDYSALFQNNN
-175 SDMMFDAV
+175 DTMFDSV
-183 KFGVGIM
+183 KFGVAIVTDKDFEALNQVKLQYNYAWIYDKKPATEKKEKKMAEDLMEDM
-190 TEEGYDAITDDHIK
+190 TGVVTLESYV
-204 YCYSWKYDTEPKD
+204 PQ
-217 ENEEKE
+217 
-223 WSDDFVEVL
+223 FQ
-232 AAHSSLTGYL
+232 
-242 PRYGNQ
+242 NQ
-248 AIKFTGDDM
+248 SICFTGDDM
-257 GGDKAMV
+257 GSDRAMMV
-264 EILLYILIAIMAFIF
+264 MLLYIVMAILAFVFGI
-279 AVTTNNTIVKEASV
+279 TISNTIRKEAGV

-305 ELLLHYLSLPVLI
+305 ELIIHYMSLPVVITLI
-318 TILSAVIGNIL
+318 GALVGNIL
-329 GYTVFKDICAGM
+329 GYTLLKQVCAGM

-366 PVIIMLTINYDILYY
+366 PVIIMLTINYGILYY

-411 IFRRFRLRVIFQNIS
+411 IFRRFRLRVIFQNVS
-426 NYIVLFVGI
+426 NYMVLFVGI

-593 KLNRTFDLGNDYYA
+593 KLNRTFDLENDYYA

-746 LVGFI
+746 LIGFV
-751 TYVAVAFLEYR
+751 TYGGVALLEYR